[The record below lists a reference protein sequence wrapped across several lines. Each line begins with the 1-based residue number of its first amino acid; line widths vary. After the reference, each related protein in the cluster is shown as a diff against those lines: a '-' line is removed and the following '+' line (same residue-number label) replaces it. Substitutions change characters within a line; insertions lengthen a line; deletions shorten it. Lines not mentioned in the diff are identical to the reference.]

1 MRVWWRPLSGRGL
14 RFVVLPIVGLLAS
27 GCGDP
32 PGSPSAATAPTP
44 AAVDSTDPAA
54 LEARRVAL
62 RAQLK
67 ELVGDLTVA
76 GKYDCCV
83 EAPCNLCAMRA
94 GGCKC
99 GEGLRNGEPV
109 CEECAMMWKRG
120 NGAEAGVDPS
130 SVRSFLEAERE
141 MEAKAKREGGRSTA
155 DGEPTAEPTGEP
167 TVSPSAAPS
176 PAACACPGHAE
187 K

>member
-1 MRVWWRPLSGRGL
+1 MRAWWTTLMRVGL
-14 RFVVLPIVGLLAS
+14 RFVGLVFVGLLVV
-27 GCGDP
+27 GCGEP
-32 PGSPSAATAPTP
+32 PAGAATPVAMPVGSP
-44 AAVDSTDPAA
+44 AAVDPTEARA

-62 RAQLK
+62 RAQMK
-67 ELVGDLTVA
+67 ALVGDLAAA

-99 GEGLRNGEPV
+99 GEGLRRGEPV

-120 NGAEAGVDPS
+120 NGAEPGVEAS

-141 MEAKAKREGGRSTA
+141 MEAKAKREGGRSTDEA
-155 DGEPTAEPTGEP
+155 VPAPAPTA
-167 TVSPSAAPS
+167 
-176 PAACACPGHAE
+176 PAACACPGHAA

>member
-1 MRVWWRPLSGRGL
+1 MRARSSMFGL
-14 RFVVLPIVGLLAS
+14 WLLLAV
-27 GCGDP
+27 GCDP
-32 PGSPSAATAPTP
+32 AVAPEDDP
-44 AAVDSTDPAA
+44 AVAPADDPAA
-54 LEARRVAL
+54 LEARRVAIRDQVKAL
-62 RAQLK
+62 I
-67 ELVGDLTVA
+67 GDLSAA

-109 CEECAMMWKRG
+109 CEECAMMWRRG
-120 NGAEAGVDPS
+120 NGAEPGVDAA

-141 MEAKAKREGGRSTA
+141 MEAKAR
-155 DGEPTAEPTGEP
+155 GEVP
-167 TVSPSAAPS
+167 
-176 PAACACPGHAE
+176 PAASVSTPTSTQRPAAAGEAPGCACADHAG

>member
-1 MRVWWRPLSGRGL
+1 MRTTSAR
-14 RFVVLPIVGLLAS
+14 VVLTILLAMA
-27 GCGDP
+27 CDP
-32 PGSPSAATAPTP
+32 APRGVEAPAATDP
-44 AAVDSTDPAA
+44 AATDPAA

-67 ELVGDLTVA
+67 ALVGDLTVA
-76 GKYDCCV
+76 GRYDCCV

-109 CEECAMMWKRG
+109 CEECAMMWRRG
-120 NGAEAGVDPS
+120 NGAEPGVDAAA
-130 SVRSFLEAERE
+130 VRSFLEAERE
-141 MEAKAKREGGRSTA
+141 MEAAAK
-155 DGEPTAEPTGEP
+155 GE
-167 TVSPSAAPS
+167 APGCS
-176 PAACACPGHAE
+176 CKEHG